1 MNSGM
6 IAVMLGV
13 SLLIGLLGLIAF
25 IWGLRT
31 GQFDDEKKFTQ
42 GLLIDGVDELND
54 AYRNELKRESVR
66 DSARD
71 LAIQKRES
79 KQIQSINL
87 NNGGKNENL

>member
-6 IAVMLGV
+6 IAIMLSV

-42 GLLIDGVDELND
+42 GLLMDGVDELND
-54 AYRNELKRESVR
+54 AYRNDLKAQ
-66 DSARD
+66 DA
-71 LAIQKRES
+71 QKS
-79 KQIQSINL
+79 N
-87 NNGGKNENL
+87 